1 MDPTVSI
8 FQERVAHL
16 ETHKNRL
23 EATLSPLLITAF
35 TNKDTE
41 SALRL
46 VKMFRTIERDK
57 QQLSKY
63 YHKCVRASLLQKW
76 SEIVSDNEGETCD
89 KILDL
94 WFTLLARELG
104 EDKTWVETVFTDQD
118 KRCKRDFHENL
129 LRICF
134 RGEGRLC
141 SYIHCKHIQ
150 RSYCG

>member
-41 SALRL
+41 KALRL

-94 WFTLLARELG
+94 WFTLLARELD

-118 KRCKRDFHENL
+118 KRCKRDFHDNNL
-129 LRICF
+129 LRIWF

-141 SYIHCKHIQ
+141 SCVN
-150 RSYCG
+150 SM